1 MLRVGATGWEA
12 AADSE
17 EFRGEPGAPWSPRRP
32 ASQAAARWARR
43 PAPPPGPEPGRPP
56 LRPLFCSLPRAPGSG
71 LRAEV
76 GRRWTGAASV
86 ALGEALHGKRSRP
99 SLARELRG

>member
-1 MLRVGATGWEA
+1 MLRVGATGREA

-56 LRPLFCSLPRAPGSG
+56 LPASLLFPPPGSG

-76 GRRWTGAASV
+76 GRRWTRAASV
-86 ALGEALHGKRSRP
+86 ALCEALHGKRSRP